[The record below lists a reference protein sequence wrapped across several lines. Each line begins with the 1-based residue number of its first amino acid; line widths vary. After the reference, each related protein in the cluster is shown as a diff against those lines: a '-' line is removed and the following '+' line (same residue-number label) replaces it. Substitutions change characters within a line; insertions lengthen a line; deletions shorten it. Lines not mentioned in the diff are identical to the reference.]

1 MARLKCMRIV
11 DFPYSKSNEHM
22 LTWPCNF
29 QRTNIVFCYVS
40 SVNTCCSLHTVC
52 VKVEKT
58 HPIININ
65 IYCWCTLTITRTFA
79 TNGLSQRPKIRCE
92 NSCTYVIKWYD
103 IVIHYKKCS
112 CISVMLWHMFFT
124 LFISCNCIITSKW
137 VNVDPN
143 KQHRLK
149 LVKLL

>member
-1 MARLKCMRIV
+1 MRIV
-11 DFPYSKSNEHM
+11 DFPYSKSNEHK

-29 QRTNIVFCYVS
+29 QRTKIVFCYVS

-65 IYCWCTLTITRTFA
+65 IYCWYNLTITRTFA

-103 IVIHYKKCS
+103 IVIHYKNVVIYLWCFDICS
-112 CISVMLWHMFFT
+112 LLCLLVVTALLQANKLML
-124 LFISCNCIITSKW
+124 IQTSNI
-137 VNVDPN
+137 VLN
-143 KQHRLK
+143 
-149 LVKLL
+149 